1 MNAQIEYF
9 VEQMEATILSEI
21 VTENEHDLY
30 EIATD
35 LINHNDDKMFA
46 DICQAYEVVKHHL
59 IG

>member
-9 VEQMEATILSEI
+9 VEEIEGTLMSDIL
-21 VTENEHDLY
+21 TDNELDLY

-35 LINHNDDKMFA
+35 LISHHDGKMFS

-59 IG
+59 LG